1 MQIINPFIDSF
12 AVTETVKIISL
23 RARSDTMEKLYT
35 HSRYKED
42 FNEKVAEN
50 ALKQALDIR
59 KFEIEL
65 YWKRTAYFWSLIAAA
80 FAGYFALANQPQKEL
95 SLTVACIGLIL
106 SFSWYLVNRGSKYWQ
121 TNWERHVD
129 CLEDEGNGPLY
140 KTTLSKDEFSV
151 FRFWSGYPFSVSR
164 VNQLVSLFTVIIW
177 LALLA
182 KSFPERLLPETLYV
196 HGHWWLVGFTFA
208 YMVIL
213 VVLCIGHS
221 EKRPR
226 KVSFSQRI
234 LQDAVKFSNTNK
246 MSNKS
251 P

>member
-1 MQIINPFIDSF
+1 
-12 AVTETVKIISL
+12 
-23 RARSDTMEKLYT
+23 MEKINT

-42 FNEKVAEN
+42 FNQEVANN

-65 YWKRTAYFWSLIAAA
+65 YWKRTAYFWSLLAAA
-80 FAGYFALANQPQKEL
+80 FAGYFALANQHQKVL

-129 CLEDEGNGPLY
+129 CLEDEEIGPLY
-140 KTTLSKDEFSV
+140 KTILSTNEFSV

-164 VNQLVSLFTVIIW
+164 VNQLVSFFMVVIW
-177 LALLA
+177 LALLV
-182 KSFPERLLPETLYV
+182 KSFPERLLPETFYV
-196 HGHWWLVGFTFA
+196 DGHWWLVGFTFA

-213 VVLCIGHS
+213 VALGIGHS
-221 EKRPR
+221 EEKPR
-226 KVSFSQRI
+226 KVGFSKKLLI
-234 LQDAVKFSNTNK
+234 DAEVKRRKTLTK
-246 MSNKS
+246 KS
-251 P
+251 SQPIRLSRSSLLADFKR